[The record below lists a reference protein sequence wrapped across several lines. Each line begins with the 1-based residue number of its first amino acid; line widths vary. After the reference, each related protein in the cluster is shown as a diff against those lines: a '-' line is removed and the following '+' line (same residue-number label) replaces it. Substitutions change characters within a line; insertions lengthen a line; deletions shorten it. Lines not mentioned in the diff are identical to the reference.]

1 MKKGR
6 KGRQI
11 IRISD
16 DGTET
21 LYPSLSEAARE
32 AGVKGQSIDQAAKF
46 GYRSCGYRWRWA
58 DGTAYVKRERHDSPA
73 TKERAKERHQTW
85 WRKYHPYSAPYS
97 PHPKR
102 EHPIERIAADGSR
115 TRYASIA
122 EASRAHGI
130 PETTLQAAVKRKSG
144 WSHGARWRYIDTS
157 PMRPLGVILRA
168 LIDLFGIDSD
178 ILMTMLDMIK
188 INAEDV
194 ENLAAI
200 LYTAQSKI
208 MVDSDLWIDIFNRLK
223 KGE

>member
-6 KGRQI
+6 HGRKI

-21 LYPSLSEAARE
+21 LYPSLSEAARDVG
-32 AGVKGQSIDQAAKF
+32 ARYQAIDNAARY
-46 GYRSCGYRWRWA
+46 GYTSSGYRWRWA
-58 DGTAYVKRERHDSPA
+58 DGTAYCKRVRHDSA
-73 TKERAKERHQTW
+73 TTRERAKERHQTW
-85 WRKYHPYSAPYS
+85 WRKSHPYSAPYS
-97 PHPKR
+97 PRPGK
-102 EHPIERIAADGSR
+102 EHPIERIAADGTR

-122 EASRAHGI
+122 EAARAHGI

-144 WSHGARWRYIDTS
+144 WSHGAGWRYIDAR

-168 LIDLFGIDSD
+168 LIDLFGLDSD

-188 INAEDV
+188 IDAEAV
-194 ENLAAI
+194 ENLASL
-200 LYTAQSKI
+200 LYTSQGKI
-208 MVDSDLWIDIFNRLK
+208 MVSSDKWIDIFNKLK